1 MAIVSVSLDT
11 VTRQAVLTVNGILV
25 PSTEFNISKYLKYDT
40 DNEFELNFSYTI
52 ENDHDGIKERRQFYL
67 PSPGEIGVDAHSG
80 LNESGLASKL
90 VHDDEKAMADTVK
103 YLANRKNR

>member
-1 MAIVSVSLDT
+1 MAIISVSLDT

-40 DNEFELNFSYTI
+40 DDEFEINFSYTV

-67 PSPGEIGVDAHSG
+67 PSSEEVDANIHSK
-80 LNESGLASKL
+80 LNENGLASKL
-90 VHDDEKAMADTVK
+90 VHDEEKAKADVIE
-103 YLANRKNR
+103 YLANRKTR